1 MAAKKQIKLLYEIN
15 QTLKH
20 IGDCY
25 FIFGNNMVVG
35 INENNRTSNIFAHIE
50 SLPDSIL
57 SYQKEDNVIF
67 ISAKRLYNLFK
78 EYKNSQISEMVL
90 QSNKL
95 VSYTDD
101 GKEHIF
107 GSIQNI
113 FQINKYFI
121 DKYNEATETYKLHLK
136 KNEELSEDIL
146 NSILNSETAYIMS
159 GAYKFILSKPVITN
173 LKKTSTISISFIDQ
187 DGEDNHLFRVILSNK
202 LNNGIRIVHNYMCTN
217 Y

>member
-25 FIFGNNMVVG
+25 FIFGNNIVVG

-146 NSILNSETAYIMS
+146 NSILNSETAYITS
-159 GAYKFILSKPVITN
+159 GHYKFILSKPVITN

-187 DGEDNHLFRVILSNK
+187 DGEDIHLFRVILSNQ

>member
-146 NSILNSETAYIMS
+146 NSILNSETAYITS
-159 GAYKFILSKPVITN
+159 EHYKFILSKPVITN

-187 DGEDNHLFRVILSNK
+187 DGEDNHLFRVILSNH

>member
-1 MAAKKQIKLLYEIN
+1 MAIKKEIKTLYDIN

-25 FIFGNNMVVG
+25 FIFSNNIVVG
-35 INENNRTSNIFAHIE
+35 INENNNTSNVFAHIE
-50 SLPDSIL
+50 SLPDSLL
-57 SYQKEDNVIF
+57 SYHKDNVIF

-90 QSNKL
+90 ESNKL

-101 GKEHIF
+101 GKQHIF

-113 FQINKYFI
+113 TQINKYFI
-121 DKYNEATETYKLHLK
+121 DKFDESTETYKLHLNN
-136 KNEELSEDIL
+136 NEELSEEIVT
-146 NSILNSETAYIMS
+146 SVLNSETAYITS
-159 GAYKFILSKPVITN
+159 GKYKFILSKPVITN

-187 DGEDNHLFRVILSNK
+187 DDKQNHLFRVILSNQ
-202 LNNGIRIVHNYMCTN
+202 LNNGISIVHNYICTN

>member
-146 NSILNSETAYIMS
+146 NSILNSETAYITS
-159 GAYKFILSKPVITN
+159 GHYKFILSKPVITN

-187 DGEDNHLFRVILSNK
+187 DGEDIHLFRVILSNQ

>member
-1 MAAKKQIKLLYEIN
+1 MAGKKEIKILYDIN

-25 FIFGNNMVVG
+25 FIFGNNIVVG
-35 INENNRTSNIFAHIE
+35 ISENNTTSNIFAHIE

-57 SYQKEDNVIF
+57 SYQKDSVIF

-78 EYKNSQISEMVL
+78 EYKNSQISEMIL
-90 QSNKL
+90 KSNKL
-95 VSYTDD
+95 ISYTDD

-113 FQINKYFI
+113 TQINKYFI
-121 DKYNEATETYKLHLK
+121 DKYEEATEIYKLHLNN
-136 KNEELSEDIL
+136 NEELSENIVA
-146 NSILNSETAYIMS
+146 SIMNSETAYITS
-159 GAYKFILSKPVITN
+159 GPYKFILSKPVITN

-187 DGEDNHLFRVILSNK
+187 DDKENHLFRVILSNQ
-202 LNNGIRIVHNYMCTN
+202 LNNGISIVHNYMCTN

>member
-1 MAAKKQIKLLYEIN
+1 MAAKKQIKLLYDIN

-35 INENNRTSNIFAHIE
+35 INENNRTSNVFAHIE

-146 NSILNSETAYIMS
+146 NSILNSETAYITS
-159 GAYKFILSKPVITN
+159 GHYKFILSKPVITN

-187 DGEDNHLFRVILSNK
+187 DVEDNHLFRVILSNH

>member
-146 NSILNSETAYIMS
+146 NSILNSETAYITS
-159 GAYKFILSKPVITN
+159 GHYKFILSKPVITN

-187 DGEDNHLFRVILSNK
+187 DGEDNHLFRVILSNQ

>member
-35 INENNRTSNIFAHIE
+35 INENNKTSNVFAHIE

-95 VSYTDD
+95 VCNTDD

-107 GSIQNI
+107 GSIQNV

-121 DKYNEATETYKLHLK
+121 NKYNEATETYKLHLK

-146 NSILNSETAYIMS
+146 NSILNSETAYITS

-187 DGEDNHLFRVILSNK
+187 DGEDIHLFRVILSNQ